1 MIMLRKWNINESHWS
16 HSLKASSGNWSHTH
30 GNILKSRVL
39 QISSKKMLTS
49 LISFSSRNT
58 FSLET
63 CYLMRAL
70 FTLMFV
76 LFFLCGQPYRF
87 RGTSE
92 TSELVSTTENFSA
105 STWFIHVD
113 GLSNYL
119 LSFQKNPSA
128 NFFKNNCCFTD
139 QKHVGHYT
147 NRFSE
152 KGLDF
157 YIKYLLRTI

>member
-1 MIMLRKWNINESHWS
+1 MKRYI
-16 HSLKASSGNWSHTH
+16 NWSHTH
-30 GNILKSRVL
+30 GNILRSPLL
-39 QISSKKMLTS
+39 QISSTNFLQ
-49 LISFSSRNT
+49 ISSTDLFHFFQGIPFHS
-58 FSLET
+58 T
-63 CYLMRAL
+63 CYLKLAL
-70 FTLMFV
+70 FTLKFV

-92 TSELVSTTENFSA
+92 TSELMSTTENFPA
-105 STWFIHVD
+105 STWFIHV
-113 GLSNYL
+113 GLSKYL